1 MAAVGGN
8 GLFQRLLSLLIQVLV
23 LIQGIWSFSLLLL
36 LSSPIYLCNGKVCT
50 QEAACKGKEI
60 HYESGAVGGIRK
72 EWGLTCAD
80 SYQARL
86 VELLCYAGLLV
97 GGLLAGCLA
106 SRLGRKATLT
116 IFQLLFGSAVLL
128 AGLTA
133 WKWLFVLSLGL
144 SAVGTA
150 GVSLS
155 GLLLVVETVGGEE
168 RQWYLAI
175 GLAVAG
181 LGSALWA
188 IGAVYISNWRVLC
201 LIIAGISLA
210 ISPFLLWLPESPRF
224 LSISGKFESARK
236 TLQRISRYNHSP
248 LFQEVLE
255 GEKVLGFQEQS
266 PVLPSSPKAL
276 SDTSKIN
283 FINTSHGTVTVT
295 DSTPCTWRTAQWT
308 DLLRLEGFRR
318 KLLPVMM
325 MWSSQMVAGYCV
337 GKELRSTVGDEYYCG
352 GIAGG
357 VVLLMDLLVAGTLNK
372 LGRKAVIEWLLFICG
387 ISCWAAEITTL
398 SEQLILKAGFLI
410 VASGAIAALFL
421 VLFLYTSELFPTCIR
436 PYALCL
442 STSFACFISLTSPY
456 LSFISDSIGIDLLL
470 LIGTLLLASCLL
482 GLEMPET
489 QGKRLED
496 FLEEAH
502 SRQIEMRVSA
512 STSNFGSKPNFEQF
526 NEAA

>member
-1 MAAVGGN
+1 MGCGSHKTLPQVKVIRVA
-8 GLFQRLLSLLIQVLV
+8 LI
-23 LIQGIWSFSLLLL
+23 GTRGS
-36 LSSPIYLCNGKVCT
+36 GK
-50 QEAACKGKEI
+50 
-60 HYESGAVGGIRK
+60 
-72 EWGLTCAD
+72 
-80 SYQARL
+80 
-86 VELLCYAGLLV
+86 
-97 GGLLAGCLA
+97 
-106 SRLGRKATLT
+106 
-116 IFQLLFGSAVLL
+116 
-128 AGLTA
+128 
-133 WKWLFVLSLGL
+133 
-144 SAVGTA
+144 
-150 GVSLS
+150 
-155 GLLLVVETVGGEE
+155 
-168 RQWYLAI
+168 
-175 GLAVAG
+175 
-181 LGSALWA
+181 SALISCFLMRKFALTYVPNHTANVGMKSYTFQDSSA
-188 IGAVYISNWRVLC
+188 II
-201 LIIAGISLA
+201 
-210 ISPFLLWLPESPRF
+210 
-224 LSISGKFESARK
+224 
-236 TLQRISRYNHSP
+236 TL
-248 LFQEVLE
+248 EVWELNE
-255 GEKVLGFQEQS
+255 A
-266 PVLPSSPKAL
+266 KAL

-357 VVLLMDLLVAGTLNK
+357 VVVLMDLLVAGTLNK